1 MSGGWTWGADVAA
14 GSGLHDTYLRATTM
28 AFAGIVV
35 CQIGTALAAR
45 TDRVSLLRIGVLSNR
60 LLLGGIAFE
69 ILVAALAIYLPPFQH
84 LLGTRPL
91 TWRELLMLATFAPI
105 VWGAD
110 ELFRWHGRRRD
121 QGPRKR

>member
-1 MSGGWTWGADVAA
+1 
-14 GSGLHDTYLRATTM
+14 M

-60 LLLGGIAFE
+60 LLLGGLAFE
-69 ILVAALAIYLPPFQH
+69 LLVAALAIYLPAAQH
-84 LLGTRPL
+84 VLGTRPL
-91 TWRELLMLATFAPI
+91 TWRELLLLLTFPPI

-110 ELFRWHGRRRD
+110 ELFRWRRRRYD
-121 QGPRKR
+121 ARHGTKVPSGGYPRESRGARR